1 MSQWEK
7 FVSKLQ
13 EPSTIKGLVVLAAL
27 MGINIEPELQNQIM
41 VSAAAVYGLI
51 QVFIAK
57 S

>member
-1 MSQWEK
+1 MTQWEK

-13 EPSTIKGLVVLAAL
+13 DPSTIKGLVVLAAL

-41 VSAAAVYGLI
+41 VSAAAVSGLI
-51 QVFIAK
+51 QIFVAK

>member
-1 MSQWEK
+1 MNKWEV
-7 FVSKLQ
+7 FIAKLK